1 MSDVRELIELLIKAN
16 IKFSKFDHPPLFTVN
31 ESKMLRKNTEGAH
44 TKNLFLKNK
53 KNNFFL
59 LSCKD
64 DTLID
69 LKKLKKNSIFGNIS
83 FAKESYLKEILDLTP
98 GSVTP
103 FGLLNDNENIVDFY
117 LDDKLL
123 NFDIVNFHPL
133 INTSTISL
141 KTSDFLNFMSTQK
154 KVVKFFNFDNY
165 EISHGK

>member
-1 MSDVRELIELLIKAN
+1 MSDARELIELLIKAN

-31 ESKMLRKNTEGAH
+31 ESKILRKNTEGAH

-69 LKKLKKNSIFGNIS
+69 LKRLKKNSIFGNIS
-83 FAKESYLKEILDLTP
+83 FAKENYLKKILNLTP

-103 FGLLNDNENIVDFY
+103 FGLLNDSENIVDFY
-117 LDDKLL
+117 LDENLL
-123 NFDIVNFHPL
+123 NYDIINFHPL
-133 INTSTISL
+133 INTSTIGL
-141 KTSDFLNFMSTQK
+141 KISDFLNFMNLQK
-154 KVVKFFNFDNY
+154 KVVNFFNFDTY

>member
-1 MSDVRELIELLIKAN
+1 MNKEKNLIDLLINEN
-16 IKFSKFDHPPLFTVN
+16 IKFTKFDHPPLFTVD
-31 ESKMLRKNTEGAH
+31 ESKLLRKNTEGAH

-53 KNNFFL
+53 KNHFFL

-69 LKKLKKNSIFGNIS
+69 LKKLKRNSIFGNVS
-83 FAKESYLKEILDLTP
+83 FAKENYMKEILDLTP

-103 FGLLNDNENIVDFY
+103 FGLLNDQENIVDFY

-123 NFDIVNFHPL
+123 KFDIVNFHPL
-133 INTSTISL
+133 INTSTIGL
-141 KTSDFLNFMSTQK
+141 KISDFLSFMKIQK

-165 EISHGK
+165 EVSHGK